1 MRITLVRDDGKVN
14 TMRTLR
20 IEQLV
25 EQMKVETKTQPVSK
39 MREVLPFMLPGD
51 KNDYVQKVPKL
62 IPAAAF
68 FRKGGITTMSEYNG
82 IVMIQVNN
90 LSGRMEA
97 DEVKERVKELPQTY
111 LAFTG
116 SSGKSVKVWVRFTYP
131 NDRLPTTSEE
141 AELFH
146 AHAYRLAVKFYQP
159 QLPYDIELKVPSLE
173 QYCRL
178 TFDPHLYFNPEAM
191 PIYMKQPAA
200 MPGEVTYRERVQTE
214 TSPLQRLAPGYEK
227 CNALSVLFEAA
238 FARALDEETDYQP
251 EGDKQSLLINL
262 AGHCFRAGI
271 PEEDTVRWSRA
282 HYRLPKDDTLVR
294 GTVRNVYRTC
304 EGFASKSSLL
314 PEQLFVMQM
323 DEFMK
328 RRYDFRFNQLTS
340 QVECRERNSFNFYF
354 HPVDKRLMASI
365 AMNAHYE
372 GLKLWDKDVVR
383 YLNSDHVPVYQ
394 PIEEFLY
401 DLPHWD
407 GKDHIGDLAKRVPCD
422 HPHWAQL
429 FRRWFLS
436 MIAHWRGMGKN
447 HANSTS
453 PILIG
458 PQAYRKSTFCRL
470 ILPPCLQAYYTDS
483 IDFSRKRDAELYL
496 NRFLL
501 INMDEFDQIGIN
513 QQSFLKHILQK
524 PVVNTRRPNA
534 SAVEELRRYA
544 SFIGT
549 SNHKDLLTDTSG
561 SRRFIGVEVTGV
573 IDVVRPIDYEQLY
586 AQAMALLRSNE
597 RYWFDEKEEAI
608 MTEANREFE
617 QSPAIEQLFQV
628 YYRVAEEEEEGEWLL
643 AADILQ
649 RIQKA
654 SKMKISSGQVNY
666 FGRIL
671 QKLGVKSFIVNDQV
685 RDVKTLS
692 GGESFVAALA
702 MALGMADMIQDSR
715 GSVHIDTM
723 FIDEG
728 FGALSEE
735 TRNQAIAVLN
745 ELSGGKRLVGI
756 ISHVSELKAQVGTKL
771 VVTRTDKGSHAH
783 WEMD

>member
-1 MRITLVRDDGKVN
+1 MRITQIRDDGKVN
-14 TMRTLR
+14 TLRTLK

-25 EQMKVETKTQPVSK
+25 EQMKVETKAQLVSA
-39 MREVLPFMLPGD
+39 MREVLPYILPGD

-62 IPAAAF
+62 LPAAAF
-68 FRKGGITTMSEYNG
+68 IRKNGIMTMSEYNG
-82 IVMIQVNN
+82 IVMLQVNN
-90 LSGRMEA
+90 LSGLMEA
-97 DEVKERVKELPQTY
+97 DAVKERVKELPQTY

-116 SSGKSVKVWVRFTYP
+116 SSGKSVKIWVRFTYP
-131 NDRLPTTSEE
+131 DDLLPVGREQ

-159 QLPYDIELKVPSLE
+159 QLPFDIELKEPSLE

-178 TFDPHLYFNPEAM
+178 TYDPDLYFNPEAM
-191 PIYMKQPAA
+191 PIYMKQPMA
-200 MPGEVTYRERVQTE
+200 MPTEMTYREQVQTE
-214 TSPLQRLAPGYEK
+214 ASPLQRLAPGYESHH
-227 CNALSVLFEAA
+227 ALSVLFEAA
-238 FARALDEETDYQP
+238 FARALDEQQDGYSL
-251 EGDKQSLLINL
+251 GDDIHSLLVCL

-271 PEEDTVRWSRA
+271 PEEDTVRWTRA
-282 HYRLPKDDTLVR
+282 HYRLPEDDFLIR
-294 GTVRNVYRTC
+294 ETVRNVYRTSK
-304 EGFASKSSLL
+304 GFADKSSLL

-328 RRYDFRFNQLTS
+328 RRYEFRFNQLTS
-340 QVECRERNSFNFYF
+340 QVECRQRNSFDFYF
-354 HPVDKRLMASI
+354 RPVDRRLMASI
-365 AMNAHYE
+365 TMNAQYE

-383 YLNSDHVPVYQ
+383 YLNSDRVPLYQ
-394 PIEEFLY
+394 PVEEFLY
-401 DLPHWD
+401 GLPHWD
-407 GKDHIGDLAKRVPCD
+407 GRDHIGDLAKRVPCD
-422 HPHWAQL
+422 NPHWAQL

-436 MIAHWRGMGKN
+436 MVAHWRGMGKS

-453 PILIG
+453 PILVG

-501 INMDEFDQIGIN
+501 INMDEFDQIGIT
-513 QQSFLKHILQK
+513 QQPFLKHILQK

-561 SRRFIGVEVTGV
+561 SRRYLGVEVTGV
-573 IDVVRPIDYEQLY
+573 IDVVRPVDYEQLY
-586 AQAMALLRSNE
+586 AQAMAALYHNE

-608 MTEANREFE
+608 MMEANQEFE
-617 QSPAIEQLFQV
+617 QSPVIEQLFLV
-628 YYRVAEEEEEGEWLL
+628 YYRVAEDDEEGEWML

-654 SKMKISSGQVNY
+654 SKMKFSPGQVNY

-671 QKLGVKSFIVNDQV
+671 QRLGVQSY
-685 RDVKTLS
+685 RKTR
-692 GGESFVAALA
+692 GVYYHVVA
-702 MALGMADMIQDSR
+702 
-715 GSVHIDTM
+715 V
-723 FIDEG
+723 
-728 FGALSEE
+728 
-735 TRNQAIAVLN
+735 
-745 ELSGGKRLVGI
+745 
-756 ISHVSELKAQVGTKL
+756 
-771 VVTRTDKGSHAH
+771 
-783 WEMD
+783 

>member
-1 MRITLVRDDGKVN
+1 MRITQVRDDGKVN
-14 TMRTLR
+14 TLRTLR

-25 EQMKVETKTQPVSK
+25 ELMKVETKAQPVSK
-39 MREVLPFMLPGD
+39 MREVLPYMLPGD

-62 IPAAAF
+62 LPAAAF
-68 FRKGGITTMSEYNG
+68 VRKNGMMVMAEYNG

-90 LSGRMEA
+90 LSGPMEA
-97 DEVKERVKELPQTY
+97 DEVKKWVKELPQTY
-111 LAFTG
+111 LAFVG
-116 SSGKSVKVWVRFTYP
+116 SSGKSVKIWVRFTYP
-131 NDRLPTTSEE
+131 DDLLPVTREQ

-146 AHAYRLAVKFYQP
+146 VHAYRLAVKFYQP
-159 QLPYDIELKVPSLE
+159 QFPFHIELKEPSLE

-178 TFDPHLYFNPEAM
+178 TFDPELYFNPESM
-191 PIYMKQPAA
+191 PIYMKQPVS
-200 MPGEVTYRERVQTE
+200 MPGETTYREQVQTE
-214 TSPLQRLAPGYEK
+214 ASPLQRLAPGYESHE
-227 CNALSVLFEAA
+227 ALSILFEAA
-238 FARALDEETDYQP
+238 FARALEEQEEFQP
-251 EGDKQSLLINL
+251 DGDIHSLLVAL

-282 HYRLPKDDTLVR
+282 HYHLPKDDFLIR
-294 GTVRNVYRTC
+294 ETVKNVYRSGR
-304 EGFASKSSLL
+304 GFADKSSLL
-314 PEQLFVMQM
+314 PEQIFVMQM

-328 RRYDFRFNQLTS
+328 RRYEFRFNQLTT
-340 QVECRERNSFNFYF
+340 QVECRERNTFNFYF
-354 HPVDKRLMASI
+354 HPVDKRQMASI
-365 AMNAHYE
+365 TMNAQYE

-394 PIEEFLY
+394 PAEEFLY

-422 HPHWAQL
+422 NPHWPHL

-436 MIAHWRGMGKN
+436 MVAHWRGMMRKN
-447 HANSTS
+447 YANSTS
-453 PILIG
+453 PILVG

-501 INMDEFDQIGIN
+501 INMDEFDQISIA
-513 QQSFLKHILQK
+513 QQPFLKHILQK

-561 SRRFIGVEVTGV
+561 SRRYIAVEVTGV

-586 AQAMALLRSNE
+586 AQAMAALYKNE
-597 RYWFDEKEEAI
+597 RYWFDERDEAI
-608 MTEANREFE
+608 MTEANQEFE

-628 YYRVAEEEEEGEWLL
+628 YYRAAGKEEEGEWLL

-654 SKMKISSGQVNY
+654 AKMKFSFGQATH

-671 QKLGVKSFIVNDQV
+671 RRLGV
-685 RDVKTLS
+685 
-692 GGESFVAALA
+692 ESFRKTHGVYYHVVAL
-702 MALGMADMIQDSR
+702 
-715 GSVHIDTM
+715 
-723 FIDEG
+723 E
-728 FGALSEE
+728 
-735 TRNQAIAVLN
+735 
-745 ELSGGKRLVGI
+745 
-756 ISHVSELKAQVGTKL
+756 
-771 VVTRTDKGSHAH
+771 
-783 WEMD
+783 

>member
-1 MRITLVRDDGKVN
+1 MRITQIRDDGKVN
-14 TMRTLR
+14 TLRTLK

-25 EQMKVETKTQPVSK
+25 EQMKVETKAQLVSA
-39 MREVLPFMLPGD
+39 MREVLPYILPGD

-62 IPAAAF
+62 LPAAAF
-68 FRKGGITTMSEYNG
+68 IRKNGIMTMSEYNG
-82 IVMIQVNN
+82 IVMLQVNN
-90 LSGRMEA
+90 LSGLMEA
-97 DEVKERVKELPQTY
+97 DAVKERVKELPQTY

-116 SSGKSVKVWVRFTYP
+116 SSGKSVKIWVRFTYP
-131 NDRLPTTSEE
+131 DDLLPVGREQ

-159 QLPYDIELKVPSLE
+159 QLPFDIELKEPSLE

-178 TFDPHLYFNPEAM
+178 TYDPDLYFNPEAM
-191 PIYMKQPAA
+191 PIYMKQPMA
-200 MPGEVTYRERVQTE
+200 MPTEMTYREQVQTE
-214 TSPLQRLAPGYEK
+214 ASPLQRLAPGYESHH
-227 CNALSVLFEAA
+227 ALSVLFEAA
-238 FARALDEETDYQP
+238 FARALDEQQDRYSL
-251 EGDKQSLLINL
+251 GDDIHSLLVCL

-271 PEEDTVRWSRA
+271 PEEDTVRWTRA
-282 HYRLPKDDTLVR
+282 HYRLPEDDFLIR
-294 GTVRNVYRTC
+294 ETVRNVYRTSK
-304 EGFASKSSLL
+304 GFADKSSLL

-328 RRYDFRFNQLTS
+328 RRYEFRFNQLTS
-340 QVECRERNSFNFYF
+340 QVECRQRNSFDFYF
-354 HPVDKRLMASI
+354 RPVDRRLMASI
-365 AMNAHYE
+365 TMNAQYE

-383 YLNSDHVPVYQ
+383 YLNSDRVPLYQ
-394 PIEEFLY
+394 PVEEFLY
-401 DLPHWD
+401 GLPHWD

-422 HPHWAQL
+422 NPHWAQL

-436 MIAHWRGMGKN
+436 MVAHWRGMGKS

-453 PILIG
+453 PILVG

-501 INMDEFDQIGIN
+501 INMDEFDQIGIT
-513 QQSFLKHILQK
+513 QQPFLKHILQK

-561 SRRFIGVEVTGV
+561 SRRYLGVEVTGV
-573 IDVVRPIDYEQLY
+573 IDVVRPVDYEQLY
-586 AQAMALLRSNE
+586 AQAMAALYHNE

-608 MTEANREFE
+608 MMEANQEFE
-617 QSPAIEQLFQV
+617 QSPVIEQLFLV
-628 YYRVAEEEEEGEWLL
+628 YYRAAEDEEEGEWLL
-643 AADILQ
+643 AADLLQ

-654 SKMKISSGQVNY
+654 SKMKFSPGQVNY

-671 QKLGVKSFIVNDQV
+671 QRLGVKSY
-685 RDVKTLS
+685 RKTR
-692 GGESFVAALA
+692 GVYYHVVA
-702 MALGMADMIQDSR
+702 
-715 GSVHIDTM
+715 
-723 FIDEG
+723 
-728 FGALSEE
+728 
-735 TRNQAIAVLN
+735 
-745 ELSGGKRLVGI
+745 VG
-756 ISHVSELKAQVGTKL
+756 
-771 VVTRTDKGSHAH
+771 
-783 WEMD
+783 

>member
-1 MRITLVRDDGKVN
+1 MRITQIRDDGKVN
-14 TMRTLR
+14 TLRTLK
-20 IEQLV
+20 IERLV
-25 EQMKVETKTQPVSK
+25 EQMKVETKAQLVSA
-39 MREVLPFMLPGD
+39 MREVLPYILPGD

-62 IPAAAF
+62 LPAAAF
-68 FRKGGITTMSEYNG
+68 IRKNGIMTMSEYNG
-82 IVMIQVNN
+82 IVMLQVNN
-90 LSGRMEA
+90 LSGLMEA
-97 DEVKERVKELPQTY
+97 DAVKERVKELPQTY

-116 SSGKSVKVWVRFTYP
+116 SSGKSVKIWVRFTYP
-131 NDRLPTTSEE
+131 DDLLPVGREQ

-159 QLPYDIELKVPSLE
+159 QLPFDIELKEPSLE

-178 TFDPHLYFNPEAM
+178 TYDPDLYFNPEAM
-191 PIYMKQPAA
+191 PIYMKQPMA
-200 MPGEVTYRERVQTE
+200 MPTEMTYREQVQTE
-214 TSPLQRLAPGYEK
+214 ASPLQRLAPGYESHH
-227 CNALSVLFEAA
+227 ALSVLFEAA
-238 FARALDEETDYQP
+238 FARALDEQQDGYSL
-251 EGDKQSLLINL
+251 GDDIHSLLVCL

-271 PEEDTVRWSRA
+271 PEEDTVRWTRA
-282 HYRLPKDDTLVR
+282 HYRLPEDDFLIR
-294 GTVRNVYRTC
+294 ETVRNVYRTSK
-304 EGFASKSSLL
+304 GFADKSSLL

-328 RRYDFRFNQLTS
+328 RRYEFRFNQLTS
-340 QVECRERNSFNFYF
+340 QVECRQRNSFDFYF
-354 HPVDKRLMASI
+354 RPVDRRLMASI
-365 AMNAHYE
+365 TMNAQYE

-383 YLNSDHVPVYQ
+383 YLNSDRVPLYQ
-394 PIEEFLY
+394 PVEEFLY
-401 DLPHWD
+401 GLPHWD

-422 HPHWAQL
+422 NPHWAQL

-436 MIAHWRGMGKN
+436 MVAHWRGMGKS

-453 PILIG
+453 PILVG

-501 INMDEFDQIGIN
+501 INMDEFDQIGIT
-513 QQSFLKHILQK
+513 QQPFLKHILQK

-561 SRRFIGVEVTGV
+561 SRRYLGVEVTGV
-573 IDVVRPIDYEQLY
+573 IDVVRPVDYEQLY
-586 AQAMALLRSNE
+586 AQAMAALYHNE

-608 MTEANREFE
+608 MMEANQEFE
-617 QSPAIEQLFQV
+617 QSPVIEQLFLV
-628 YYRVAEEEEEGEWLL
+628 YYRVAEDDDEGEWML

-654 SKMKISSGQVNY
+654 SKMKFSPGQVNY

-671 QKLGVKSFIVNDQV
+671 QRLGVQSY
-685 RDVKTLS
+685 RKTR
-692 GGESFVAALA
+692 GVYYHVVA
-702 MALGMADMIQDSR
+702 
-715 GSVHIDTM
+715 V
-723 FIDEG
+723 
-728 FGALSEE
+728 
-735 TRNQAIAVLN
+735 
-745 ELSGGKRLVGI
+745 
-756 ISHVSELKAQVGTKL
+756 
-771 VVTRTDKGSHAH
+771 
-783 WEMD
+783 

>member
-1 MRITLVRDDGKVN
+1 MRITQIRDDGRVN
-14 TMRTLR
+14 TLRTLK

-25 EQMKVETKTQPVSK
+25 EQMKVETKAQLVSG
-39 MREVLPFMLPGD
+39 MREVLPYIFPGD

-62 IPAAAF
+62 LPAAAF
-68 FRKGGITTMSEYNG
+68 VRKNGVMTMDEYNG
-82 IVMIQVNN
+82 VVMLQVNN
-90 LSGRMEA
+90 LSGPMEA
-97 DEVKERVKELPQTY
+97 DEVKERVKEFPQTY

-116 SSGKSVKVWVRFTYP
+116 SSGKSVKIWVRFTYP
-131 NDRLPTTSEE
+131 DDLLPGNREQ

-159 QLPYDIELKVPSLE
+159 QLPFDIDLKEPSLE

-178 TFDPHLYFNPEAM
+178 TFDPELYFNPEAM
-191 PIYMKQPAA
+191 PVYMKQPMA
-200 MPGEVTYRERVQTE
+200 MPGETTYREQVKAE
-214 TSPLQRLAPGYEK
+214 TSPLQRLVPGYESYK
-227 CNALSVLFEAA
+227 ALSVLFEAA
-238 FARALDEETDYQP
+238 FARALDEQHGYQL
-251 EGDKQSLLINL
+251 GDDIHSLLVCL

-271 PEEDTVRWSRA
+271 PAEDTVRWTRA
-282 HYRLPKDDTLVR
+282 HYRLPDDEFLIR
-294 GTVRNVYRTC
+294 ETVQNVYRTC
-304 EGFASKSSLL
+304 KGFADKSSLL

-328 RRYDFRFNQLTS
+328 RRYEFRFNQLTS
-340 QVECRERNSFNFYF
+340 QVECRQRNSFDFYF
-354 HPVDKRLMASI
+354 RPVNKRLMASI
-365 AMNAHYE
+365 TMNAQYE

-401 DLPHWD
+401 DLPRWD
-407 GKDHIGDLAKRVPCD
+407 GKDHIGDLAKRVPCNN
-422 HPHWAQL
+422 PHWAQL

-436 MIAHWRGMGKN
+436 MIAHWRGLGKN

-453 PILIG
+453 PILVG

-513 QQSFLKHILQK
+513 QQPFLKHIMQK

-561 SRRFIGVEVTGV
+561 SRRYIGVEVTGV
-573 IDVVRPIDYEQLY
+573 IDVVRPVDYEQLY
-586 AQAMALLRSNE
+586 AQAMAALYHNE

-608 MTEANREFE
+608 MTEANQEFE
-617 QSPAIEQLFQV
+617 QSPLIE
-628 YYRVAEEEEEGEWLL
+628 
-643 AADILQ
+643 
-649 RIQKA
+649 
-654 SKMKISSGQVNY
+654 
-666 FGRIL
+666 
-671 QKLGVKSFIVNDQV
+671 
-685 RDVKTLS
+685 
-692 GGESFVAALA
+692 
-702 MALGMADMIQDSR
+702 
-715 GSVHIDTM
+715 
-723 FIDEG
+723 
-728 FGALSEE
+728 
-735 TRNQAIAVLN
+735 
-745 ELSGGKRLVGI
+745 
-756 ISHVSELKAQVGTKL
+756 
-771 VVTRTDKGSHAH
+771 
-783 WEMD
+783 

>member
-1 MRITLVRDDGKVN
+1 MRITQIRDDGKVN
-14 TMRTLR
+14 TLRTLK

-25 EQMKVETKTQPVSK
+25 EQMKVETKAQLVSA
-39 MREVLPFMLPGD
+39 MREVLPYILPGD

-62 IPAAAF
+62 LPAAAF
-68 FRKGGITTMSEYNG
+68 IRKNGIMTMSEYNG
-82 IVMIQVNN
+82 IVMLQVNN
-90 LSGRMEA
+90 LSGLMEA
-97 DEVKERVKELPQTY
+97 DAVKERVKELPQTY

-116 SSGKSVKVWVRFTYP
+116 SSGKSVKIWVRFTYP
-131 NDRLPTTSEE
+131 DDLLPVGREQ

-159 QLPYDIELKVPSLE
+159 QLPFDIDLKEPSLE

-178 TFDPHLYFNPEAM
+178 TYDPDLYFNPEAM
-191 PIYMKQPAA
+191 PIYMKQPMA
-200 MPGEVTYRERVQTE
+200 MPTEMTYREQVQTE
-214 TSPLQRLAPGYEK
+214 ASPLQRLAPGYESHH
-227 CNALSVLFEAA
+227 ALSVLFEAA
-238 FARALDEETDYQP
+238 FARALDEQQDGYSL
-251 EGDKQSLLINL
+251 GDDIHSLLVCL

-271 PEEDTVRWSRA
+271 PEEDTVRWTRA
-282 HYRLPKDDTLVR
+282 HYRLPEDDFLIR
-294 GTVRNVYRTC
+294 ETVRNVYRTSK
-304 EGFASKSSLL
+304 GFADKSSLL

-328 RRYDFRFNQLTS
+328 RRYEFRFNQLTS
-340 QVECRERNSFNFYF
+340 QVECRQRNSFDFYF
-354 HPVDKRLMASI
+354 RPVDRRLMASI
-365 AMNAHYE
+365 TMNAQYE

-383 YLNSDHVPVYQ
+383 YLNSDRVPLYQ
-394 PIEEFLY
+394 PVEEFLY
-401 DLPHWD
+401 GLPHWD

-422 HPHWAQL
+422 NPHWAQL

-436 MIAHWRGMGKN
+436 MVAHWRGLSKN

-453 PILIG
+453 PILVG

-513 QQSFLKHILQK
+513 QQSFVKHILQK

-561 SRRFIGVEVTGV
+561 SRRYIGVEVTGV

-586 AQAMALLRSNE
+586 AQAMAALYHNE

-608 MTEANREFE
+608 LTEANQEFE
-617 QSPAIEQLFQV
+617 QSPAIEQLFLV
-628 YYRVAEEEEEGEWLL
+628 YYRVAEDEEEGEWLL
-643 AADILQ
+643 AADLLQ

-654 SKMKISSGQVNY
+654 SKMKFSPGQVNY

-671 QKLGVKSFIVNDQV
+671 QRLGVQSY
-685 RDVKTLS
+685 RKTR
-692 GGESFVAALA
+692 GVYYHVVA
-702 MALGMADMIQDSR
+702 
-715 GSVHIDTM
+715 
-723 FIDEG
+723 
-728 FGALSEE
+728 
-735 TRNQAIAVLN
+735 
-745 ELSGGKRLVGI
+745 VG
-756 ISHVSELKAQVGTKL
+756 
-771 VVTRTDKGSHAH
+771 
-783 WEMD
+783 

>member
-1 MRITLVRDDGKVN
+1 MRITQIRDDGKVN
-14 TMRTLR
+14 TLRTLK

-25 EQMKVETKTQPVSK
+25 ELMKVETKAQLVSG
-39 MREVLPFMLPGD
+39 MREVLPYILPGD

-62 IPAAAF
+62 LPAAAF
-68 FRKGGITTMSEYNG
+68 VRKNGIMTMDEYNG
-82 IVMIQVNN
+82 VVMIQVNN
-90 LSGRMEA
+90 LSGLMEA

-116 SSGKSVKVWVRFTYP
+116 SSGKSVKIWVRFTYP
-131 NDRLPTTSEE
+131 NDLLPADREQ

-159 QLPYDIELKVPSLE
+159 QLPFDIELKEPSLE

-178 TFDPHLYFNPEAM
+178 TFDPDLYFNPESM
-191 PIYMKQPAA
+191 PIYMKQPMA
-200 MPGEVTYRERVQTE
+200 MPGETTYREQVQAE
-214 TSPLQRLAPGYEK
+214 ASPMQRLAPGYDK
-227 CNALSVLFEAA
+227 HHALSVLFEAA
-238 FARALDEETDYQP
+238 FARALDEQVSYSPGNDIH
-251 EGDKQSLLINL
+251 SLLVCL

-282 HYRLPKDDTLVR
+282 HYRLPNDDLLIR
-294 GTVRNVYRTC
+294 ETVKNVYRTC
-304 EGFASKSSLL
+304 EGFADKSSLL

-328 RRYDFRFNQLTS
+328 RRYEFRFNQLTS
-340 QVECRERNSFNFYF
+340 QVECRQRNSFDFYF
-354 HPVDKRLMASI
+354 RPVDRRLMASI
-365 AMNAHYE
+365 TMNAQYE

-383 YLNSDHVPVYQ
+383 YLNSDRVPIYQ
-394 PIEEFLY
+394 PVEEFLY
-401 DLPHWD
+401 GLPHWD
-407 GKDHIGDLAKRVPCD
+407 GKDHIGDLAKRVPCSN
-422 HPHWAQL
+422 PHWAQL

-436 MIAHWRGMGKN
+436 MVAHWRGLGKN

-453 PILIG
+453 PILVG

-501 INMDEFDQIGIN
+501 INMDEFDQIGIT
-513 QQSFLKHILQK
+513 QQPFLKHILQK

-544 SFIGT
+544 SFIGI

-561 SRRFIGVEVTGV
+561 SRRYLGVEVTGV
-573 IDVVRPIDYEQLY
+573 IDVVRPVDYEQLY
-586 AQAMALLRSNE
+586 AQAMAALYHNE

-608 MTEANREFE
+608 MMEANQEFE
-617 QSPAIEQLFQV
+617 QSPAIEQLFLV
-628 YYRVAEEEEEGEWLL
+628 YYRIAEDDEEGEWML

-654 SKMKISSGQVNY
+654 SKMKFSPGQVNY
-666 FGRIL
+666 FGRIMRR
-671 QKLGVKSFIVNDQV
+671 LGVKSY
-685 RDVKTLS
+685 RKTH
-692 GGESFVAALA
+692 GVYYHVVA
-702 MALGMADMIQDSR
+702 
-715 GSVHIDTM
+715 
-723 FIDEG
+723 
-728 FGALSEE
+728 
-735 TRNQAIAVLN
+735 
-745 ELSGGKRLVGI
+745 
-756 ISHVSELKAQVGTKL
+756 
-771 VVTRTDKGSHAH
+771 VTQKD
-783 WEMD
+783 

>member
-1 MRITLVRDDGKVN
+1 
-14 TMRTLR
+14 
-20 IEQLV
+20 
-25 EQMKVETKTQPVSK
+25 MKVETKAQLVSA
-39 MREVLPFMLPGD
+39 MREVLPYILPGD

-62 IPAAAF
+62 LPAAAF
-68 FRKGGITTMSEYNG
+68 IRKNGIMTMSEYNG
-82 IVMIQVNN
+82 IVMLQVNN
-90 LSGRMEA
+90 LSGLMEA
-97 DEVKERVKELPQTY
+97 DAVKERVKELPQTY

-116 SSGKSVKVWVRFTYP
+116 SSGKSVKIWVRFTYP
-131 NDRLPTTSEE
+131 DDLLPVDREQ

-159 QLPYDIELKVPSLE
+159 QLPFDIDLKEPSLE

-178 TFDPHLYFNPEAM
+178 TYDPDLYFNPEAM
-191 PIYMKQPAA
+191 PIYMKQPMA
-200 MPGEVTYRERVQTE
+200 MPTEMTYREQVQTE
-214 TSPLQRLAPGYEK
+214 ASPLQRLAPGYESHH
-227 CNALSVLFEAA
+227 ALSVLFEAA
-238 FARALDEETDYQP
+238 FARALDEQQDGYSL
-251 EGDKQSLLINL
+251 GDDIHSLLVCL

-271 PEEDTVRWSRA
+271 PEEDTVRWTRA
-282 HYRLPKDDTLVR
+282 HYRLPEDDFLIR
-294 GTVRNVYRTC
+294 ETVRNVYRTSK
-304 EGFASKSSLL
+304 GFADKSSLL

-328 RRYDFRFNQLTS
+328 RRYEFRFNQLTS
-340 QVECRERNSFNFYF
+340 QVECRQRNSFDFYF
-354 HPVDKRLMASI
+354 RPVDRRLMASI
-365 AMNAHYE
+365 TMNAQYE

-383 YLNSDHVPVYQ
+383 YLNSDRVPLYQ
-394 PIEEFLY
+394 PVEEFLY
-401 DLPHWD
+401 GLPHWD

-422 HPHWAQL
+422 NPHWAQL

-436 MIAHWRGMGKN
+436 MVAHWRGLSKN

-453 PILIG
+453 PILVG

-513 QQSFLKHILQK
+513 QQSFVKHILQK

-561 SRRFIGVEVTGV
+561 SRRYIGVEVTGV

-586 AQAMALLRSNE
+586 AQAMAALYHNE

-608 MTEANREFE
+608 LTEANQEFE
-617 QSPAIEQLFQV
+617 QSPAIEQLFLV
-628 YYRVAEEEEEGEWLL
+628 YYRVAEDEEEGEWLL
-643 AADILQ
+643 AADLLQ

-654 SKMKISSGQVNY
+654 SKMKFSPGQVNY

-671 QKLGVKSFIVNDQV
+671 QRLGVQSY
-685 RDVKTLS
+685 RKTR
-692 GGESFVAALA
+692 GVYYHVVA
-702 MALGMADMIQDSR
+702 
-715 GSVHIDTM
+715 
-723 FIDEG
+723 
-728 FGALSEE
+728 
-735 TRNQAIAVLN
+735 
-745 ELSGGKRLVGI
+745 VG
-756 ISHVSELKAQVGTKL
+756 
-771 VVTRTDKGSHAH
+771 
-783 WEMD
+783 

>member
-1 MRITLVRDDGKVN
+1 MRITQIRDDGKVN
-14 TMRTLR
+14 TLRTLK

-25 EQMKVETKTQPVSK
+25 EQMKVETKARLVSA
-39 MREVLPFMLPGD
+39 MREVLPYILPGD

-62 IPAAAF
+62 LPAAAF
-68 FRKGGITTMSEYNG
+68 IRKNGIMTMSEYNG
-82 IVMIQVNN
+82 IVMLQVNN
-90 LSGRMEA
+90 LSGLMEA
-97 DEVKERVKELPQTY
+97 DAVKERVKELPQTY

-116 SSGKSVKVWVRFTYP
+116 SSGKSVKIWVRFTYP
-131 NDRLPTTSEE
+131 DDLLPVGREQ

-159 QLPYDIELKVPSLE
+159 QLPFDIELKEPSLE

-178 TFDPHLYFNPEAM
+178 TYDPDLYFNPEAM
-191 PIYMKQPAA
+191 PIYMKQPMA
-200 MPGEVTYRERVQTE
+200 MPTEMTYREQVQTE
-214 TSPLQRLAPGYEK
+214 ASPLQRLAPGYESHH
-227 CNALSVLFEAA
+227 ALSVLFEAA
-238 FARALDEETDYQP
+238 FARALDEQQDGYSL
-251 EGDKQSLLINL
+251 GDDIHSLLVCL

-271 PEEDTVRWSRA
+271 PEEDTVRWTRA
-282 HYRLPKDDTLVR
+282 HYRLPEDDFLIR
-294 GTVRNVYRTC
+294 ETVRNVYRTSK
-304 EGFASKSSLL
+304 GFADKSSLL

-328 RRYDFRFNQLTS
+328 RRYEFRFNQLTS
-340 QVECRERNSFNFYF
+340 QVECRQRNSFDFYF
-354 HPVDKRLMASI
+354 RPVDRRLMASI
-365 AMNAHYE
+365 TMNAQYE

-383 YLNSDHVPVYQ
+383 YLNSDRVPLYQ
-394 PIEEFLY
+394 PVEEFLY
-401 DLPHWD
+401 GLPHWD

-422 HPHWAQL
+422 NPHWAQL

-436 MIAHWRGMGKN
+436 MVAHWRGMGKS

-453 PILIG
+453 PILVG

-501 INMDEFDQIGIN
+501 INMDEFDQIGIT
-513 QQSFLKHILQK
+513 QQPFLKHILQK

-561 SRRFIGVEVTGV
+561 SRRYLGVEVTGV
-573 IDVVRPIDYEQLY
+573 IDVVRPVDYEQLY
-586 AQAMALLRSNE
+586 AQAMAALYHNE

-608 MTEANREFE
+608 MMEANQEFE
-617 QSPAIEQLFQV
+617 QSPVIEQLFLV
-628 YYRVAEEEEEGEWLL
+628 YYRVAEDDEEGEWML

-654 SKMKISSGQVNY
+654 SKMKFSPGQVNY

-671 QKLGVKSFIVNDQV
+671 QRLGVKSY
-685 RDVKTLS
+685 RKTR
-692 GGESFVAALA
+692 GVYYHVVA
-702 MALGMADMIQDSR
+702 
-715 GSVHIDTM
+715 
-723 FIDEG
+723 
-728 FGALSEE
+728 
-735 TRNQAIAVLN
+735 
-745 ELSGGKRLVGI
+745 VG
-756 ISHVSELKAQVGTKL
+756 
-771 VVTRTDKGSHAH
+771 
-783 WEMD
+783 

>member
-1 MRITLVRDDGKVN
+1 MRITQIRDDGKVN
-14 TMRTLR
+14 TLRTLK

-25 EQMKVETKTQPVSK
+25 ELMKVETKAQLVSG
-39 MREVLPFMLPGD
+39 MREVLPYILPGD

-62 IPAAAF
+62 LPAAAF
-68 FRKGGITTMSEYNG
+68 VRKNGIMTMDEYNG
-82 IVMIQVNN
+82 VVMIQVNN
-90 LSGRMEA
+90 LSGLMEA

-116 SSGKSVKVWVRFTYP
+116 SSGKSVKIWVRFTYP
-131 NDRLPTTSEE
+131 NDLLPADREQ

-159 QLPYDIELKVPSLE
+159 QLPFDIELKEPLLE

-178 TFDPHLYFNPEAM
+178 TFDPDLYFNPESM
-191 PIYMKQPAA
+191 PIYMKQPMA
-200 MPGEVTYRERVQTE
+200 MPGETTYREQVQAE
-214 TSPLQRLAPGYEK
+214 ASPMQRLAPGYDK
-227 CNALSVLFEAA
+227 HHALSVLFEAA
-238 FARALDEETDYQP
+238 FARALDEQVSYSPGNDIH
-251 EGDKQSLLINL
+251 SLLVCL

-282 HYRLPKDDTLVR
+282 HYRLPNDDLLIR
-294 GTVRNVYRTC
+294 ETVKNVYRTC
-304 EGFASKSSLL
+304 EGFADKSSLL

-328 RRYDFRFNQLTS
+328 RRYEFRFNQLTS
-340 QVECRERNSFNFYF
+340 QVECRQRNSFDFYF
-354 HPVDKRLMASI
+354 RPVDRRLMASI
-365 AMNAHYE
+365 TMNAQYE

-383 YLNSDHVPVYQ
+383 YLNSDRVPIYQ
-394 PIEEFLY
+394 PVEEFLY
-401 DLPHWD
+401 GLPHWD
-407 GKDHIGDLAKRVPCD
+407 GKDHIGDLAKRVPCSN
-422 HPHWAQL
+422 PHWAQL

-436 MIAHWRGMGKN
+436 MVAHWRGLGKN

-453 PILIG
+453 PILVG

-501 INMDEFDQIGIN
+501 INMDEFDQIGIT
-513 QQSFLKHILQK
+513 QQPFLKHILQK

-561 SRRFIGVEVTGV
+561 SRRYLGVEVTGV
-573 IDVVRPIDYEQLY
+573 IDVVRPVDYEQLY
-586 AQAMALLRSNE
+586 AQAMAALYHNE
-597 RYWFDEKEEAI
+597 RYWFDEQEEAI
-608 MTEANREFE
+608 MMEANQEFE
-617 QSPAIEQLFQV
+617 QSPAIEQLFLV
-628 YYRVAEEEEEGEWLL
+628 YYRIAEDDEEGEWML
-643 AADILQ
+643 AADLLQ

-654 SKMKISSGQVNY
+654 SKMKFSPRQVNY

-671 QKLGVKSFIVNDQV
+671 QRLGVKSH
-685 RDVKTLS
+685 RKTHGMYYHVVAVSQTRAEVLS
-692 GGESFVAALA
+692 
-702 MALGMADMIQDSR
+702 DKSR
-715 GSVHIDTM
+715 
-723 FIDEG
+723 
-728 FGALSEE
+728 
-735 TRNQAIAVLN
+735 
-745 ELSGGKRLVGI
+745 
-756 ISHVSELKAQVGTKL
+756 
-771 VVTRTDKGSHAH
+771 
-783 WEMD
+783 

>member
-1 MRITLVRDDGKVN
+1 MRITQVRDDGKVN
-14 TMRTLR
+14 TLRTLR

-25 EQMKVETKTQPVSK
+25 ELMKVETKAQPVSK
-39 MREVLPFMLPGD
+39 MREVLPYMLPGD

-62 IPAAAF
+62 LPAAAF
-68 FRKGGITTMSEYNG
+68 VRKNGMMVMAEYNG

-90 LSGRMEA
+90 LSGPMEA
-97 DEVKERVKELPQTY
+97 DEVKKWVKELPQTY
-111 LAFTG
+111 LAFVG
-116 SSGKSVKVWVRFTYP
+116 SSGKSVKIWVRFTYP
-131 NDRLPTTSEE
+131 DDLWPVTREQ

-159 QLPYDIELKVPSLE
+159 QLPFHIELKEPSLE

-178 TFDPHLYFNPEAM
+178 TFDPELYFNPESM
-191 PIYMKQPAA
+191 PIYMKQPVS
-200 MPGEVTYRERVQTE
+200 MPGETTYREQVQTE
-214 TSPLQRLAPGYEK
+214 ASPLQRLAPGYESHE
-227 CNALSVLFEAA
+227 ALSVLFEAA
-238 FARALDEETDYQP
+238 FARALEEQEEFQP
-251 EGDKQSLLINL
+251 DGDIHSLLVAL

-282 HYRLPKDDTLVR
+282 HYHLPKDDFLIR
-294 GTVRNVYRTC
+294 ETVKNVYRSGR
-304 EGFASKSSLL
+304 GFADKSSLL
-314 PEQLFVMQM
+314 PEQIFVMQM

-328 RRYDFRFNQLTS
+328 RRYEFRFNQLTT
-340 QVECRERNSFNFYF
+340 QVECRERNTFNFYF
-354 HPVDKRLMASI
+354 HPVDKRQMASI
-365 AMNAHYE
+365 TMNAQYE

-394 PIEEFLY
+394 PAEEFLY

-422 HPHWAQL
+422 NPHWPHL

-436 MIAHWRGMGKN
+436 MVAHWRGMMRKN
-447 HANSTS
+447 YANSTS
-453 PILIG
+453 PILVG

-501 INMDEFDQIGIN
+501 INMDEFDQISIA
-513 QQSFLKHILQK
+513 QQPFLKHILQK

-561 SRRFIGVEVTGV
+561 SRRYIAVEVTGV

-586 AQAMALLRSNE
+586 AQAMAALYKNE
-597 RYWFDEKEEAI
+597 RYWFDERDEAI
-608 MTEANREFE
+608 MTEANQEFE

-628 YYRVAEEEEEGEWLL
+628 YYRVAGKEEEGEWLL

-654 SKMKISSGQVNY
+654 AKMKFSFGQATH

-671 QKLGVKSFIVNDQV
+671 RRLGV
-685 RDVKTLS
+685 
-692 GGESFVAALA
+692 ESFRKTHGVYYHVVAL
-702 MALGMADMIQDSR
+702 
-715 GSVHIDTM
+715 
-723 FIDEG
+723 E
-728 FGALSEE
+728 
-735 TRNQAIAVLN
+735 
-745 ELSGGKRLVGI
+745 
-756 ISHVSELKAQVGTKL
+756 
-771 VVTRTDKGSHAH
+771 
-783 WEMD
+783 

>member
-1 MRITLVRDDGKVN
+1 MRITQIRDDGKVN
-14 TMRTLR
+14 TLRTLK

-25 EQMKVETKTQPVSK
+25 EQMKVETKARLVSA
-39 MREVLPFMLPGD
+39 MREVLPYILPGD

-62 IPAAAF
+62 LPAAAF
-68 FRKGGITTMSEYNG
+68 IRKNGIMTMSEYNG
-82 IVMIQVNN
+82 IVMLQVNN
-90 LSGRMEA
+90 LSGLMEA
-97 DEVKERVKELPQTY
+97 DAVKERVKELPQTY

-116 SSGKSVKVWVRFTYP
+116 SSGKSVKIWVRFTYP
-131 NDRLPTTSEE
+131 DDLLPVGREQ

-159 QLPYDIELKVPSLE
+159 QLPFDIDLKEPSLE

-178 TFDPHLYFNPEAM
+178 TYDPDLYFNPEAM
-191 PIYMKQPAA
+191 PIYMKQPMA
-200 MPGEVTYRERVQTE
+200 MPTEMTYREQVQTE
-214 TSPLQRLAPGYEK
+214 ASPLQRLAPGYESHH
-227 CNALSVLFEAA
+227 ALSVLFEAA
-238 FARALDEETDYQP
+238 FARALDEQQDGYSL
-251 EGDKQSLLINL
+251 GDDIHSLLVCL

-271 PEEDTVRWSRA
+271 PEEDTVRWTRA
-282 HYRLPKDDTLVR
+282 HYRLPEDDFLIR
-294 GTVRNVYRTC
+294 ETVRNVYRTSK
-304 EGFASKSSLL
+304 GFADKSSLL

-328 RRYDFRFNQLTS
+328 RRYEFRFNQLTS
-340 QVECRERNSFNFYF
+340 QVECRQRNSFDFYF
-354 HPVDKRLMASI
+354 RPVDRRLMASI
-365 AMNAHYE
+365 TMNAQYE

-383 YLNSDHVPVYQ
+383 YLNSDRVPLYQ
-394 PIEEFLY
+394 PVEEFLY
-401 DLPHWD
+401 GLPHWD

-422 HPHWAQL
+422 NPHWAQL

-436 MIAHWRGMGKN
+436 MVAHWRGLSKN

-453 PILIG
+453 PILVG

-513 QQSFLKHILQK
+513 QQSFVKHILQK

-561 SRRFIGVEVTGV
+561 SRRYIGVEVTGV

-586 AQAMALLRSNE
+586 AQAMAALYHNE

-608 MTEANREFE
+608 LTEANQEFE
-617 QSPAIEQLFQV
+617 QSPAIEQLFLV
-628 YYRVAEEEEEGEWLL
+628 YYRVAEDEEEGEWLL
-643 AADILQ
+643 AADLLQ

-654 SKMKISSGQVNY
+654 SKMKFSPGQVNY

-671 QKLGVKSFIVNDQV
+671 QRLGVQSY
-685 RDVKTLS
+685 RKTR
-692 GGESFVAALA
+692 GVYYHVVA
-702 MALGMADMIQDSR
+702 
-715 GSVHIDTM
+715 
-723 FIDEG
+723 
-728 FGALSEE
+728 
-735 TRNQAIAVLN
+735 
-745 ELSGGKRLVGI
+745 VG
-756 ISHVSELKAQVGTKL
+756 
-771 VVTRTDKGSHAH
+771 
-783 WEMD
+783 

>member
-1 MRITLVRDDGKVN
+1 MRITQIRDDGKVN
-14 TMRTLR
+14 TLRTLK

-25 EQMKVETKTQPVSK
+25 EQMKVETKAQLVSA
-39 MREVLPFMLPGD
+39 MREVLPYILPGD

-62 IPAAAF
+62 LPAAAF
-68 FRKGGITTMSEYNG
+68 IRKNGIMTMSEYNG
-82 IVMIQVNN
+82 IVMLQVNN
-90 LSGRMEA
+90 LSGLMEA
-97 DEVKERVKELPQTY
+97 DAVKERVKELPQTY

-116 SSGKSVKVWVRFTYP
+116 SSGKSVKIWVRFTYP
-131 NDRLPTTSEE
+131 DDLLPVGREQ

-159 QLPYDIELKVPSLE
+159 QLPFDIDLKEPSLE

-178 TFDPHLYFNPEAM
+178 TYDPDLYFNPEAM
-191 PIYMKQPAA
+191 PIYMKQPMA
-200 MPGEVTYRERVQTE
+200 MPTEMTYREQVQTE
-214 TSPLQRLAPGYEK
+214 ASPLQRLAPGYESHH
-227 CNALSVLFEAA
+227 ALSVLFEAA
-238 FARALDEETDYQP
+238 FARALDEQQDGYSL
-251 EGDKQSLLINL
+251 GDDIHSLLVCL

-271 PEEDTVRWSRA
+271 PEEDTVRWTRA
-282 HYRLPKDDTLVR
+282 HYRLPEDDFLIR
-294 GTVRNVYRTC
+294 ETVRNVYRTSK
-304 EGFASKSSLL
+304 GFADKSSLL

-328 RRYDFRFNQLTS
+328 RRYEFRFNQLTS
-340 QVECRERNSFNFYF
+340 QVECRQRNSFDFYF
-354 HPVDKRLMASI
+354 RPVDRRLMASI
-365 AMNAHYE
+365 TMNAQYE

-383 YLNSDHVPVYQ
+383 YLNSDRVPLYQ
-394 PIEEFLY
+394 PVEEFLY
-401 DLPHWD
+401 GLPHWD
-407 GKDHIGDLAKRVPCD
+407 GKDHIGDLAKRVPCEN
-422 HPHWAQL
+422 PHWAQL

-436 MIAHWRGMGKN
+436 MVAHWRGMGKS

-453 PILIG
+453 PILVG

-501 INMDEFDQIGIN
+501 INMDEFDQIGIT
-513 QQSFLKHILQK
+513 QQPFLKHILQK

-561 SRRFIGVEVTGV
+561 SRRYLGVEVTGV
-573 IDVVRPIDYEQLY
+573 IDVVRPVDYEQLY
-586 AQAMALLRSNE
+586 AQAMAALYHNE

-608 MTEANREFE
+608 MMEANQEFE
-617 QSPAIEQLFQV
+617 QSPVIEQLFLV
-628 YYRVAEEEEEGEWLL
+628 YYRVAEDDEEGEWML

-654 SKMKISSGQVNY
+654 SKMKFSPGQVNY

-671 QKLGVKSFIVNDQV
+671 QRLGVKSY
-685 RDVKTLS
+685 RKTR
-692 GGESFVAALA
+692 GVYYHVVA
-702 MALGMADMIQDSR
+702 
-715 GSVHIDTM
+715 
-723 FIDEG
+723 
-728 FGALSEE
+728 
-735 TRNQAIAVLN
+735 
-745 ELSGGKRLVGI
+745 VG
-756 ISHVSELKAQVGTKL
+756 QG
-771 VVTRTDKGSHAH
+771 R
-783 WEMD
+783 

>member
-1 MRITLVRDDGKVN
+1 MRITQIRDDGKVN
-14 TMRTLR
+14 TLRTLK

-25 EQMKVETKTQPVSK
+25 EQMKVETKAQLVSA
-39 MREVLPFMLPGD
+39 MREVLPYILPGD

-62 IPAAAF
+62 LPAAAF
-68 FRKGGITTMSEYNG
+68 IRKNGIMTMSEYNG
-82 IVMIQVNN
+82 IVMLQVNN
-90 LSGRMEA
+90 LSGLMEA
-97 DEVKERVKELPQTY
+97 DAVKERVKELPQTY

-116 SSGKSVKVWVRFTYP
+116 SSGKSVKIWVRFTYP
-131 NDRLPTTSEE
+131 DDLLPVGREQ

-159 QLPYDIELKVPSLE
+159 QLPFDIELKEPSLE

-178 TFDPHLYFNPEAM
+178 TYDPDLYFNPEAM
-191 PIYMKQPAA
+191 PIYMKQPMA
-200 MPGEVTYRERVQTE
+200 MPTEMTYREQVQTE
-214 TSPLQRLAPGYEK
+214 ASPLQRLAPGYESHH
-227 CNALSVLFEAA
+227 ALSVLFEAA
-238 FARALDEETDYQP
+238 FARALDEQQDGYSL
-251 EGDKQSLLINL
+251 GDDIHSLLVCL

-271 PEEDTVRWSRA
+271 PEEDTVRWTRA
-282 HYRLPKDDTLVR
+282 HYRLPEDDFLIR
-294 GTVRNVYRTC
+294 ETVRNVYRTSK
-304 EGFASKSSLL
+304 GFADKSSLL

-328 RRYDFRFNQLTS
+328 RRYEFRFNQLTS
-340 QVECRERNSFNFYF
+340 QVECRQRNSFDFYF
-354 HPVDKRLMASI
+354 RPVDRRLMASI
-365 AMNAHYE
+365 TMNAQYE

-383 YLNSDHVPVYQ
+383 YLNSDRVPLYQ
-394 PIEEFLY
+394 PVEEFLY
-401 DLPHWD
+401 GLPHWD

-422 HPHWAQL
+422 NPHWAQL

-436 MIAHWRGMGKN
+436 MVAHWRGLGKS

-453 PILIG
+453 PILVG

-501 INMDEFDQIGIN
+501 INMDEFDQIGIT
-513 QQSFLKHILQK
+513 QQPFLKHILQK

-561 SRRFIGVEVTGV
+561 SRRYLGVEVTGV
-573 IDVVRPIDYEQLY
+573 IDVVRPVDYEQLY
-586 AQAMALLRSNE
+586 AQAMAALYHNE

-608 MTEANREFE
+608 MMEANQEFE
-617 QSPAIEQLFQV
+617 QSPVIEQLFLV
-628 YYRVAEEEEEGEWLL
+628 YYRAAEDEEEGEWLL
-643 AADILQ
+643 AADLLQ

-654 SKMKISSGQVNY
+654 SKMKFSPGQVNY

-671 QKLGVKSFIVNDQV
+671 QRLGVKSY
-685 RDVKTLS
+685 RKTR
-692 GGESFVAALA
+692 GVYYHVVA
-702 MALGMADMIQDSR
+702 
-715 GSVHIDTM
+715 
-723 FIDEG
+723 
-728 FGALSEE
+728 
-735 TRNQAIAVLN
+735 
-745 ELSGGKRLVGI
+745 VG
-756 ISHVSELKAQVGTKL
+756 
-771 VVTRTDKGSHAH
+771 
-783 WEMD
+783 

>member
-1 MRITLVRDDGKVN
+1 MRITQIRDDGKVN
-14 TMRTLR
+14 TLRTLK

-25 EQMKVETKTQPVSK
+25 ELMKVETKAQLVSG
-39 MREVLPFMLPGD
+39 MREVLPYILPGD

-62 IPAAAF
+62 LPAAAF
-68 FRKGGITTMSEYNG
+68 VRKNGIMTMDEYNG
-82 IVMIQVNN
+82 VVMIQVNN
-90 LSGRMEA
+90 LSGLMEA

-116 SSGKSVKVWVRFTYP
+116 SSGKSVKIWVRFTYP
-131 NDRLPTTSEE
+131 NDLLPADREQ

-159 QLPYDIELKVPSLE
+159 QLPFDIELKEPSLE

-178 TFDPHLYFNPEAM
+178 TFDPDLYFNPESM
-191 PIYMKQPAA
+191 PIYMKQPMA
-200 MPGEVTYRERVQTE
+200 MPGETTYREQVQAE
-214 TSPLQRLAPGYEK
+214 ASPMQRLAPGYDK
-227 CNALSVLFEAA
+227 HHALSVLFEAA
-238 FARALDEETDYQP
+238 FARALDEQVSYSPGNDIH
-251 EGDKQSLLINL
+251 SLLVCL

-282 HYRLPKDDTLVR
+282 HYRLPNDDLLIR
-294 GTVRNVYRTC
+294 ETVKNVYRTC
-304 EGFASKSSLL
+304 EGFADKSSLL

-328 RRYDFRFNQLTS
+328 RRYEFRFNQLTS
-340 QVECRERNSFNFYF
+340 QVECRQRNSFDFYF
-354 HPVDKRLMASI
+354 RPVDRRLMASI
-365 AMNAHYE
+365 TMNAQYE

-383 YLNSDHVPVYQ
+383 YLNSDRVPIYQ
-394 PIEEFLY
+394 PVEEFLY
-401 DLPHWD
+401 GLPHWD
-407 GKDHIGDLAKRVPCD
+407 GKDHIGDLAKRVPCSN
-422 HPHWAQL
+422 PHWAQL

-436 MIAHWRGMGKN
+436 MVAHWRGLGKN

-453 PILIG
+453 PILVG

-501 INMDEFDQIGIN
+501 INMDEFDQIGIT
-513 QQSFLKHILQK
+513 QQPFLKHILQK

-561 SRRFIGVEVTGV
+561 SRRYLGVEVTGV
-573 IDVVRPIDYEQLY
+573 IDVVRPVDYEQLY
-586 AQAMALLRSNE
+586 AQAMAALYHNE

-608 MTEANREFE
+608 MMEANQEFE
-617 QSPAIEQLFQV
+617 QSPAIEQLFLV
-628 YYRVAEEEEEGEWLL
+628 YYRIAEDDEEGEWML

-654 SKMKISSGQVNY
+654 SKMKFSPGQVNY
-666 FGRIL
+666 FGRIMRR
-671 QKLGVKSFIVNDQV
+671 LGVKSY
-685 RDVKTLS
+685 RKTH
-692 GGESFVAALA
+692 GVYYHVVA
-702 MALGMADMIQDSR
+702 
-715 GSVHIDTM
+715 
-723 FIDEG
+723 
-728 FGALSEE
+728 
-735 TRNQAIAVLN
+735 
-745 ELSGGKRLVGI
+745 
-756 ISHVSELKAQVGTKL
+756 
-771 VVTRTDKGSHAH
+771 VTQKD
-783 WEMD
+783 

>member
-1 MRITLVRDDGKVN
+1 MRITQVRDDGKVN
-14 TMRTLR
+14 TLRTLR

-25 EQMKVETKTQPVSK
+25 ELMKVETKAQPVSK
-39 MREVLPFMLPGD
+39 MREVLPYMLPGD

-62 IPAAAF
+62 LPAAAF
-68 FRKGGITTMSEYNG
+68 VRKNGMMVMAEYNG

-90 LSGRMEA
+90 LSGPMEA
-97 DEVKERVKELPQTY
+97 DEVKKWVKELPQTY
-111 LAFTG
+111 LAFVG
-116 SSGKSVKVWVRFTYP
+116 SSGKSVKIWVRFTYP
-131 NDRLPTTSEE
+131 DDLLPVTREQ
-141 AELFH
+141 AVLFH

-159 QLPYDIELKVPSLE
+159 QFPFHIELKEPSLE

-178 TFDPHLYFNPEAM
+178 TFDPELYFNPESM
-191 PIYMKQPAA
+191 PIYMKQPVS
-200 MPGEVTYRERVQTE
+200 MPGETTYREQVQTE
-214 TSPLQRLAPGYEK
+214 ASPLQRLAPGYESHE
-227 CNALSVLFEAA
+227 ALSVLFEAA
-238 FARALDEETDYQP
+238 FARALEEQEEFQP
-251 EGDKQSLLINL
+251 DGDIHSLLVAL

-282 HYRLPKDDTLVR
+282 HYHLPKDDFLIR
-294 GTVRNVYRTC
+294 ETVKNVYRSGR
-304 EGFASKSSLL
+304 GFADKSSLL
-314 PEQLFVMQM
+314 PEQIFVMQM

-328 RRYDFRFNQLTS
+328 RRYEFRFNQLTT
-340 QVECRERNSFNFYF
+340 QVECRERNTFNFYF
-354 HPVDKRLMASI
+354 HPVDKRQMASI
-365 AMNAHYE
+365 TMNAQYE

-394 PIEEFLY
+394 PAEEFLY

-422 HPHWAQL
+422 NPHWPHL

-436 MIAHWRGMGKN
+436 MVAHWRGMMRKN
-447 HANSTS
+447 YANSTS
-453 PILIG
+453 PILVG

-501 INMDEFDQIGIN
+501 INMDEFDQISIA
-513 QQSFLKHILQK
+513 QQPFLKHILQK

-561 SRRFIGVEVTGV
+561 SRRYIAVEVTGV

-586 AQAMALLRSNE
+586 AQAMAALYKNE
-597 RYWFDEKEEAI
+597 RYWFDERDEAI
-608 MTEANREFE
+608 MTEANQEFE

-628 YYRVAEEEEEGEWLL
+628 YYRAAGKEEEGEWLL

-654 SKMKISSGQVNY
+654 AKMKFSFGQATH

-671 QKLGVKSFIVNDQV
+671 RRLGV
-685 RDVKTLS
+685 
-692 GGESFVAALA
+692 ESFRKTHGVYYHVVAL
-702 MALGMADMIQDSR
+702 
-715 GSVHIDTM
+715 
-723 FIDEG
+723 E
-728 FGALSEE
+728 
-735 TRNQAIAVLN
+735 
-745 ELSGGKRLVGI
+745 
-756 ISHVSELKAQVGTKL
+756 
-771 VVTRTDKGSHAH
+771 
-783 WEMD
+783 

>member
-1 MRITLVRDDGKVN
+1 MRITQIRDDGRVN
-14 TMRTLR
+14 TLRTLK

-25 EQMKVETKTQPVSK
+25 EQMKVETKAQLVSG
-39 MREVLPFMLPGD
+39 MREVLPYIFPGD

-62 IPAAAF
+62 LPAAAF
-68 FRKGGITTMSEYNG
+68 VRKNGVMTMDEYNG
-82 IVMIQVNN
+82 VVMLQVNN
-90 LSGRMEA
+90 LSGPMEA
-97 DEVKERVKELPQTY
+97 DEVKERVKEFPQTY

-116 SSGKSVKVWVRFTYP
+116 SSGKSVKIWVRFTYP
-131 NDRLPTTSEE
+131 DDLLPGNREQ

-159 QLPYDIELKVPSLE
+159 QLPFDIDLKEPSLE

-178 TFDPHLYFNPEAM
+178 TFDPELYFNPEAM
-191 PIYMKQPAA
+191 PVYMKQPMA
-200 MPGEVTYRERVQTE
+200 MPGETTYREQVKAE
-214 TSPLQRLAPGYEK
+214 TSPLQRLVPGYESYK
-227 CNALSVLFEAA
+227 ALSVLFEAA
-238 FARALDEETDYQP
+238 FARALDEQHGYQL
-251 EGDKQSLLINL
+251 GDDIHSLLVCL

-271 PEEDTVRWSRA
+271 PAEDTVRWTRA
-282 HYRLPKDDTLVR
+282 HYRLPDDEFLIR
-294 GTVRNVYRTC
+294 ETVQNVYRTC
-304 EGFASKSSLL
+304 KGFADKSSLL

-328 RRYDFRFNQLTS
+328 RRYEFRFNQLTS
-340 QVECRERNSFNFYF
+340 QVECRQRNSFDFYF
-354 HPVDKRLMASI
+354 RPVNKRLMASI
-365 AMNAHYE
+365 TMNAQYE

-401 DLPHWD
+401 DLPRWD
-407 GKDHIGDLAKRVPCD
+407 GKDHIGDLAKRVPCNN
-422 HPHWAQL
+422 PHWAQL

-436 MIAHWRGMGKN
+436 MIAHWRGLGKN

-453 PILIG
+453 PILVG

-513 QQSFLKHILQK
+513 QQPFLKHIMQK

-561 SRRFIGVEVTGV
+561 SRRYIGVEVTGV
-573 IDVVRPIDYEQLY
+573 IDVVRPVDYEQLY
-586 AQAMALLRSNE
+586 AQAMAALYHNE

-608 MTEANREFE
+608 MTEANQEFE
-617 QSPAIEQLFQV
+617 QSPLIEQLFLV
-628 YYRVAEEEEEGEWLL
+628 YYRVADDEEEGEWIL

-654 SKMKISSGQVNY
+654 SKMKFSSGQVNY

-671 QKLGVKSFIVNDQV
+671 QRLGVKSY
-685 RDVKTLS
+685 RKTR
-692 GGESFVAALA
+692 GVYYHVVA
-702 MALGMADMIQDSR
+702 
-715 GSVHIDTM
+715 V
-723 FIDEG
+723 
-728 FGALSEE
+728 
-735 TRNQAIAVLN
+735 
-745 ELSGGKRLVGI
+745 
-756 ISHVSELKAQVGTKL
+756 AQK
-771 VVTRTDKGSHAH
+771 
-783 WEMD
+783 EI

>member
-1 MRITLVRDDGKVN
+1 MRITQIRDDGKVN
-14 TMRTLR
+14 TLRTLK
-20 IEQLV
+20 IERLV
-25 EQMKVETKTQPVSK
+25 EQMKVETKAQLVSA
-39 MREVLPFMLPGD
+39 MREVLPYILPGD

-62 IPAAAF
+62 LPAAAF
-68 FRKGGITTMSEYNG
+68 IRKNGIMTMSEYNG
-82 IVMIQVNN
+82 IVMLQVNN
-90 LSGRMEA
+90 LSGLMEA
-97 DEVKERVKELPQTY
+97 DAVKERVKELPQTY

-116 SSGKSVKVWVRFTYP
+116 SSGKSVKIWVRFTYP
-131 NDRLPTTSEE
+131 DDLLPVGREQ

-159 QLPYDIELKVPSLE
+159 QLPFDIDLKEPSLE

-178 TFDPHLYFNPEAM
+178 TYDPDLYFNPEAM
-191 PIYMKQPAA
+191 PIYMKQPMA
-200 MPGEVTYRERVQTE
+200 MPTEMTYREQVQTE
-214 TSPLQRLAPGYEK
+214 ASPLQRLAPGYESHH
-227 CNALSVLFEAA
+227 ALSVLFEAA
-238 FARALDEETDYQP
+238 FARALDEQQDGYSP
-251 EGDKQSLLINL
+251 GDDIHSLLVCL

-271 PEEDTVRWSRA
+271 PEEDTVRWTRA
-282 HYRLPKDDTLVR
+282 HYRLPEDDFLIR
-294 GTVRNVYRTC
+294 ETVRNVYRTSK
-304 EGFASKSSLL
+304 GFADKSSLL

-328 RRYDFRFNQLTS
+328 RRYEFRFNQLTS
-340 QVECRERNSFNFYF
+340 QVECRQRNSFDFYF
-354 HPVDKRLMASI
+354 RPVDRRLMASI
-365 AMNAHYE
+365 TMNAQYE

-383 YLNSDHVPVYQ
+383 YLNSDRVPLYQ
-394 PIEEFLY
+394 PVEEFLY
-401 DLPHWD
+401 GLPHWD

-422 HPHWAQL
+422 NPHWAQL

-436 MIAHWRGMGKN
+436 MVAHWRGMGKS

-453 PILIG
+453 PILVG

-501 INMDEFDQIGIN
+501 INMDEFDQIGIT
-513 QQSFLKHILQK
+513 QQPFLKHILQK

-561 SRRFIGVEVTGV
+561 SRRYLGVEVTGV
-573 IDVVRPIDYEQLY
+573 IDVVRPVDYEQLY
-586 AQAMALLRSNE
+586 AQAMAALYHNE

-608 MTEANREFE
+608 MMEANQEFE
-617 QSPAIEQLFQV
+617 QSPVIEQLFLV
-628 YYRVAEEEEEGEWLL
+628 YYRVAEDDEEGEWML

-654 SKMKISSGQVNY
+654 SKMKFSPGQVNY

-671 QKLGVKSFIVNDQV
+671 QRLGAQSY
-685 RDVKTLS
+685 RKTR
-692 GGESFVAALA
+692 GVYYHVVA
-702 MALGMADMIQDSR
+702 
-715 GSVHIDTM
+715 
-723 FIDEG
+723 
-728 FGALSEE
+728 
-735 TRNQAIAVLN
+735 
-745 ELSGGKRLVGI
+745 VG
-756 ISHVSELKAQVGTKL
+756 
-771 VVTRTDKGSHAH
+771 
-783 WEMD
+783 

>member
-1 MRITLVRDDGKVN
+1 MRITQIRDDGKVN
-14 TMRTLR
+14 TLRTLK

-25 EQMKVETKTQPVSK
+25 EQMKVETKAQLVSA
-39 MREVLPFMLPGD
+39 MREVLPYILPGD

-62 IPAAAF
+62 LPAAAF
-68 FRKGGITTMSEYNG
+68 IRKNGIMTMSEYNG
-82 IVMIQVNN
+82 IVMLQVNN
-90 LSGRMEA
+90 LSGLMEA
-97 DEVKERVKELPQTY
+97 DAVKERVKELPQTY

-116 SSGKSVKVWVRFTYP
+116 SSGKSVKIWVRFTYP
-131 NDRLPTTSEE
+131 DDLLPVGREQ

-159 QLPYDIELKVPSLE
+159 QLPFDIELKEPSLE

-178 TFDPHLYFNPEAM
+178 TYDPDLYFNPEAM
-191 PIYMKQPAA
+191 PIYMKQPMA
-200 MPGEVTYRERVQTE
+200 MPTEMTYREQVQTE
-214 TSPLQRLAPGYEK
+214 ASPLQRLAPGYESHH
-227 CNALSVLFEAA
+227 ALSVLFEAA
-238 FARALDEETDYQP
+238 FARALDEQQDGYSL
-251 EGDKQSLLINL
+251 GDDIHSLLVCL

-271 PEEDTVRWSRA
+271 PEEDTVRWTRA
-282 HYRLPKDDTLVR
+282 HYRLPEDDFLIR
-294 GTVRNVYRTC
+294 ETVRNVYRTSK
-304 EGFASKSSLL
+304 GFADKSSLL

-328 RRYDFRFNQLTS
+328 RRYEFRFNQLTS
-340 QVECRERNSFNFYF
+340 QVECRQRNSFDFYF
-354 HPVDKRLMASI
+354 RPVDRRLMASI
-365 AMNAHYE
+365 TMNAQYE

-383 YLNSDHVPVYQ
+383 YLNSDRVPLYQ
-394 PIEEFLY
+394 PVEEFLY
-401 DLPHWD
+401 GLPHWD

-422 HPHWAQL
+422 NPHWAQL

-436 MIAHWRGMGKN
+436 MVAHWRGMGKS

-453 PILIG
+453 PILVG

-501 INMDEFDQIGIN
+501 INMDEFDQIGIT
-513 QQSFLKHILQK
+513 QQPFLKHILQK

-561 SRRFIGVEVTGV
+561 SRRYIGVEVTGV
-573 IDVVRPIDYEQLY
+573 IDVVRPVDYEQLY
-586 AQAMALLRSNE
+586 AQAMAALYHNE

-608 MTEANREFE
+608 MMEANQEFE
-617 QSPAIEQLFQV
+617 QSPVIEQLFLV
-628 YYRVAEEEEEGEWLL
+628 YYRVAEDDEEGEWML

-654 SKMKISSGQVNY
+654 SKMKFSPGQVNY

-671 QKLGVKSFIVNDQV
+671 QRLGVKSY
-685 RDVKTLS
+685 RKTR
-692 GGESFVAALA
+692 GVYYHVVA
-702 MALGMADMIQDSR
+702 
-715 GSVHIDTM
+715 
-723 FIDEG
+723 
-728 FGALSEE
+728 
-735 TRNQAIAVLN
+735 
-745 ELSGGKRLVGI
+745 VG
-756 ISHVSELKAQVGTKL
+756 QG
-771 VVTRTDKGSHAH
+771 R
-783 WEMD
+783 

>member
-1 MRITLVRDDGKVN
+1 MRITQIRDDGKVN
-14 TMRTLR
+14 TLRTLK

-25 EQMKVETKTQPVSK
+25 EQMKVETKAQLVSA
-39 MREVLPFMLPGD
+39 MREVLPYILPGD

-62 IPAAAF
+62 LPAAAF
-68 FRKGGITTMSEYNG
+68 IRKNGIMTMSEYNG
-82 IVMIQVNN
+82 IVMLQVNN
-90 LSGRMEA
+90 LSGLMEA
-97 DEVKERVKELPQTY
+97 DAVKERVKELPQTY

-116 SSGKSVKVWVRFTYP
+116 SSGKSVKIWVRFTYP
-131 NDRLPTTSEE
+131 DDLLPVGREQ

-159 QLPYDIELKVPSLE
+159 QLPFDIELKEPSLE

-178 TFDPHLYFNPEAM
+178 TYDPDLYFNPEAM
-191 PIYMKQPAA
+191 PIYMKQPMA
-200 MPGEVTYRERVQTE
+200 MPTEMTYREQVQTE
-214 TSPLQRLAPGYEK
+214 ASPLQRLAPGYESHH
-227 CNALSVLFEAA
+227 ALSVLFEAA
-238 FARALDEETDYQP
+238 FARALDEQQDGYSL
-251 EGDKQSLLINL
+251 GDDIHSLLVCL

-271 PEEDTVRWSRA
+271 PEEDTVRWTRA
-282 HYRLPKDDTLVR
+282 HYRLPEDDFLIR
-294 GTVRNVYRTC
+294 ETVRNVYRTSK
-304 EGFASKSSLL
+304 GFADKSSLL

-328 RRYDFRFNQLTS
+328 RRYEFRFNQLTS
-340 QVECRERNSFNFYF
+340 QVECRQRNSFDFYF
-354 HPVDKRLMASI
+354 RPVDRRLMASI
-365 AMNAHYE
+365 TMNAQYE

-383 YLNSDHVPVYQ
+383 YLNSDRVPLYQ
-394 PIEEFLY
+394 PVEEFLY
-401 DLPHWD
+401 GLPHWD

-422 HPHWAQL
+422 NPHWAQL

-436 MIAHWRGMGKN
+436 MVAHWRGMGKS

-453 PILIG
+453 PILVG

-501 INMDEFDQIGIN
+501 INMDEFDQIGIT
-513 QQSFLKHILQK
+513 QQPFLKHILQK

-561 SRRFIGVEVTGV
+561 SRRYLGVEVTGV
-573 IDVVRPIDYEQLY
+573 IDVVRPVDYEQLY
-586 AQAMALLRSNE
+586 AQAMAALYHNE

-608 MTEANREFE
+608 MMEANQEFE
-617 QSPAIEQLFQV
+617 QSPVIEQLFLV
-628 YYRVAEEEEEGEWLL
+628 YYRAAEDEEEGEWLL
-643 AADILQ
+643 AADLLQ

-654 SKMKISSGQVNY
+654 SKMKFSPGQVNY

-671 QKLGVKSFIVNDQV
+671 QRLGVKSY
-685 RDVKTLS
+685 RKTR
-692 GGESFVAALA
+692 GVYYHVVA
-702 MALGMADMIQDSR
+702 
-715 GSVHIDTM
+715 
-723 FIDEG
+723 
-728 FGALSEE
+728 
-735 TRNQAIAVLN
+735 
-745 ELSGGKRLVGI
+745 VG
-756 ISHVSELKAQVGTKL
+756 
-771 VVTRTDKGSHAH
+771 
-783 WEMD
+783 

>member
-1 MRITLVRDDGKVN
+1 MRITQIRDDGKVN
-14 TMRTLR
+14 TLRTLK

-25 EQMKVETKTQPVSK
+25 EQMKVETKAQLVSA
-39 MREVLPFMLPGD
+39 MREVLPYILPGD

-62 IPAAAF
+62 LPAAAF
-68 FRKGGITTMSEYNG
+68 IRKNGIMTMSEYNG
-82 IVMIQVNN
+82 IVMLQVNN
-90 LSGRMEA
+90 LSGLMEA
-97 DEVKERVKELPQTY
+97 DAVKERVKELPQTY

-116 SSGKSVKVWVRFTYP
+116 SSGKSVKIWVRFTYP
-131 NDRLPTTSEE
+131 DDLLPVDREQ

-159 QLPYDIELKVPSLE
+159 QLPFDIDLKEPSLE

-178 TFDPHLYFNPEAM
+178 TYDPDLYFNPEAM
-191 PIYMKQPAA
+191 PIYMKQPMA
-200 MPGEVTYRERVQTE
+200 MPTEMTYREQVQTE
-214 TSPLQRLAPGYEK
+214 ASPLQRLAPGYESHH
-227 CNALSVLFEAA
+227 ALSVLFEAA
-238 FARALDEETDYQP
+238 FARALDEQQDGYSL
-251 EGDKQSLLINL
+251 GDDIHSLLVCL

-271 PEEDTVRWSRA
+271 PEEDTVRWTRA
-282 HYRLPKDDTLVR
+282 HYRLPEDDFLIR
-294 GTVRNVYRTC
+294 ETVRNVYRTSK
-304 EGFASKSSLL
+304 GFADKSSLL

-328 RRYDFRFNQLTS
+328 RRYEFRFNQLTS
-340 QVECRERNSFNFYF
+340 QVECRQRNSFDFYF
-354 HPVDKRLMASI
+354 RPVDRRLMASI
-365 AMNAHYE
+365 TMNAQYE

-383 YLNSDHVPVYQ
+383 YLNSDRVPLYQ
-394 PIEEFLY
+394 PVEEFLY
-401 DLPHWD
+401 GLPHWD

-422 HPHWAQL
+422 NPHWAQL

-436 MIAHWRGMGKN
+436 MVAHWCGMGKS

-453 PILIG
+453 PILVG

-513 QQSFLKHILQK
+513 QQSFVKHILQK

-561 SRRFIGVEVTGV
+561 SRRYIGVEVTGV

-586 AQAMALLRSNE
+586 AQAMAALYHNE

-608 MTEANREFE
+608 LTEANQEFE
-617 QSPAIEQLFQV
+617 QSPAIEQLFLV
-628 YYRVAEEEEEGEWLL
+628 YYRVAEDEEEGEWLL
-643 AADILQ
+643 AADLLQ

-654 SKMKISSGQVNY
+654 SKMKFSPGQVNY

-671 QKLGVKSFIVNDQV
+671 QRLGVQSY
-685 RDVKTLS
+685 RKTR
-692 GGESFVAALA
+692 GVYYHVVA
-702 MALGMADMIQDSR
+702 
-715 GSVHIDTM
+715 
-723 FIDEG
+723 
-728 FGALSEE
+728 
-735 TRNQAIAVLN
+735 
-745 ELSGGKRLVGI
+745 VG
-756 ISHVSELKAQVGTKL
+756 
-771 VVTRTDKGSHAH
+771 
-783 WEMD
+783 

>member
-1 MRITLVRDDGKVN
+1 MRITQIRDDGKVN
-14 TMRTLR
+14 TLRTLK

-25 EQMKVETKTQPVSK
+25 EQMKVETKARLVSA
-39 MREVLPFMLPGD
+39 MREVLPYILPGD

-62 IPAAAF
+62 LPAAAF
-68 FRKGGITTMSEYNG
+68 IRKNGIMTMSEYNG
-82 IVMIQVNN
+82 IVMLQVNN
-90 LSGRMEA
+90 LSGLMEA
-97 DEVKERVKELPQTY
+97 DAVKERVKELPQTY

-116 SSGKSVKVWVRFTYP
+116 SSGKSVKIWVRFTYP
-131 NDRLPTTSEE
+131 DDLLPVGREQ

-159 QLPYDIELKVPSLE
+159 QLPFDIELKEPSLE

-178 TFDPHLYFNPEAM
+178 TYDPDLYFNPEAM
-191 PIYMKQPAA
+191 PIYMKQPMA
-200 MPGEVTYRERVQTE
+200 MPTEMTYREQVQTE
-214 TSPLQRLAPGYEK
+214 ASPLQRLAPGYESHH
-227 CNALSVLFEAA
+227 ALSVLFEAA
-238 FARALDEETDYQP
+238 FARALDEQQDGYSL
-251 EGDKQSLLINL
+251 GDDIHSLLVCL

-271 PEEDTVRWSRA
+271 PEEDTVRWTRA
-282 HYRLPKDDTLVR
+282 HYRLPEDDFLIR
-294 GTVRNVYRTC
+294 ETVRNVYRTSK
-304 EGFASKSSLL
+304 GFADKSSLL

-328 RRYDFRFNQLTS
+328 RRYEFRFNQLTS
-340 QVECRERNSFNFYF
+340 QVECRQRNSFDFYF
-354 HPVDKRLMASI
+354 RPVDRRLMASI
-365 AMNAHYE
+365 TMNAQYE

-383 YLNSDHVPVYQ
+383 YLNSDRVPLYQ
-394 PIEEFLY
+394 PVEEFLY
-401 DLPHWD
+401 GLPHWD

-422 HPHWAQL
+422 NPHWAQL

-436 MIAHWRGMGKN
+436 MVAHWRGMGKS

-453 PILIG
+453 PILVG

-501 INMDEFDQIGIN
+501 INMDEFDQIGIT
-513 QQSFLKHILQK
+513 QQPFLKHILQK

-561 SRRFIGVEVTGV
+561 SRRYLGVEVTGV
-573 IDVVRPIDYEQLY
+573 IDVVRPVDYEQLY
-586 AQAMALLRSNE
+586 AQAMAALYHNE

-608 MTEANREFE
+608 MMEANQEFE
-617 QSPAIEQLFQV
+617 QSPVIEQLFLV
-628 YYRVAEEEEEGEWLL
+628 YYRAAEDEEEGEWLL
-643 AADILQ
+643 AADLLQ

-654 SKMKISSGQVNY
+654 SKMKFSPGQVNY

-671 QKLGVKSFIVNDQV
+671 QRLGVKSY
-685 RDVKTLS
+685 RKTR
-692 GGESFVAALA
+692 GVYYHVVA
-702 MALGMADMIQDSR
+702 
-715 GSVHIDTM
+715 
-723 FIDEG
+723 
-728 FGALSEE
+728 
-735 TRNQAIAVLN
+735 
-745 ELSGGKRLVGI
+745 VG
-756 ISHVSELKAQVGTKL
+756 
-771 VVTRTDKGSHAH
+771 
-783 WEMD
+783 